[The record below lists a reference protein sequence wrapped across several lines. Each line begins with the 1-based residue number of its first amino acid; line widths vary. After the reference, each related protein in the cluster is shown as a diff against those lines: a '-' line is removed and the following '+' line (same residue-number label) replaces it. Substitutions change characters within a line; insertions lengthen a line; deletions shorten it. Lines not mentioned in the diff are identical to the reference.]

1 LHLFYF
7 LNLTFHRSYNTIAQ
21 GLGEMWFIVSNEGF
35 NVGFSG
41 ASSVEEFW
49 RFNFLKTNPYANKCK
64 PDGYQ
69 ELEFY

>member
-1 LHLFYF
+1 
-7 LNLTFHRSYNTIAQ
+7 
-21 GLGEMWFIVSNEGF
+21 MWFIVSNEGF